1 MTDILLA
8 VSEAWQA
15 TSKLEF
21 ISVLAGLAYIILA
34 ARENIWCWPAALIGT
49 ATAIF
54 VFWDVNLL
62 MESALNVYYL
72 IMAIYGWWNWQYGG
86 RDDAKLQISSWD
98 KKHHLLATTGIM
110 LMTLLSGAM
119 LSASTE
125 AALPYADSFT
135 TWSAVLTTWMVA
147 RKILE
152 NWLYWIV
159 IDTVSIWL
167 YLERGLFLYAL
178 LFLAYTIIAVFG
190 YMNWRQHHANA
201 TS

>member
-54 VFWDVNLL
+54 VFWDVNLF

-72 IMAIYGWWNWQYGG
+72 IMAMYGWWHWQYGG
-86 RDDAKLQISSWD
+86 RDDAKLQISSWN
-98 KKHHLLATTGIM
+98 KKHHLLAIAGIM
-110 LMTLLSGAM
+110 LMTLLSGAT

-190 YMNWRQHHANA
+190 YMNWRQHHMHA